1 VPDWSEK
8 STPNITWGLGE
19 VPAANAKVEFTISH
33 LTCSHM
39 YCFGQSTIFHVQ
51 GIQHSRI
58 SHPGGAIGL

>member
-8 STPNITWGLGE
+8 STPNITWGFGE
-19 VPAANAKVEFTISH
+19 VPAANAKVEFTICH

-39 YCFGQSTIFHVQ
+39 YFFGQSNIFHVQ